1 MSVVSKYKNEP
12 IQARVGVGA
21 YTYKCV
27 LDTEETGIIKIEIF
41 ANSPDVAITYA
52 ATQLNG
58 VVVSWAYISP
68 DIISIILAP
77 YNNGTCLLYI

>member
-12 IQARVGVGA
+12 VQVRIGVGV

-41 ANSPDVAITYA
+41 AGSPELAIICA
-52 ATQLNG
+52 AQQFNG
-58 VVVSWAYISP
+58 VVVSWSYISP

-77 YNNGTCLLYI
+77 YNNGTCLLYL